1 MIKVLLVDDEPLI
14 RQGMKII
21 IDWEAYGYEIA
32 AEAENG
38 MDAIEILKQ
47 QEMDLVFVDLRMPG
61 MSGLEM
67 IERIK
72 KDKDIAY
79 KIHFI
84 ILTGYAEFSYAKE
97 ALRLSVDDYLLKP
110 IQENELSK
118 ILSSLSAVIQKE
130 KLKISNADDH
140 IRKELDI
147 HMGHILLGKYMETDL
162 NSVREYLPESEIWQ
176 YISFEIQQNQEKFQ
190 NLGEK
195 GKDELQK
202 QCDTV
207 MQELLQNWNRLAVS
221 CLNQEEQIV
230 GAGMILIP
238 QICRERQM
246 DTMEYI
252 TYLKSRMQQKTG
264 WEMQVY
270 VGIPVAEIHDISQSY
285 YSIRMT
291 RCMHDFSEGMRQPIT
306 VSGDIKGSRTSI
318 GMSGKDVEELIAAVR
333 ANDKKEIKSKTQTL
347 YQQIQNSS
355 FNINVLHTKVYYLL
369 YRLIEL
375 ANELDSEANQE
386 EVIKHIGQ
394 ESFDKIVLNGTAD
407 ELTEFICAYAKY
419 LEQLRKMESDGI
431 LGKVEQ
437 YIQDHY
443 AQNISLKSI
452 GEQFFINNVYLGQIF
467 KKKKGM
473 SFKEYLNQLRILKA
487 AVLLETTDE
496 KIYTIAEQVGF
507 HNTDYFISKFVQEKG
522 MTPTQYRKE
531 YKRKKGQC
539 G

>member
-67 IERIK
+67 IEQIK

-176 YISFEIQQNQEKFQ
+176 YISFEIQQNQVKFQ

-207 MQELLQNWNRLAVS
+207 MQELLQN
-221 CLNQEEQIV
+221 
-230 GAGMILIP
+230 
-238 QICRERQM
+238 
-246 DTMEYI
+246 
-252 TYLKSRMQQKTG
+252 
-264 WEMQVY
+264 
-270 VGIPVAEIHDISQSY
+270 
-285 YSIRMT
+285 
-291 RCMHDFSEGMRQPIT
+291 
-306 VSGDIKGSRTSI
+306 
-318 GMSGKDVEELIAAVR
+318 
-333 ANDKKEIKSKTQTL
+333 
-347 YQQIQNSS
+347 
-355 FNINVLHTKVYYLL
+355 
-369 YRLIEL
+369 
-375 ANELDSEANQE
+375 
-386 EVIKHIGQ
+386 
-394 ESFDKIVLNGTAD
+394 
-407 ELTEFICAYAKY
+407 
-419 LEQLRKMESDGI
+419 
-431 LGKVEQ
+431 
-437 YIQDHY
+437 
-443 AQNISLKSI
+443 
-452 GEQFFINNVYLGQIF
+452 
-467 KKKKGM
+467 
-473 SFKEYLNQLRILKA
+473 
-487 AVLLETTDE
+487 
-496 KIYTIAEQVGF
+496 
-507 HNTDYFISKFVQEKG
+507 
-522 MTPTQYRKE
+522 
-531 YKRKKGQC
+531 
-539 G
+539 